1 MNSILVLINLDNKNT
16 YEFEKKNLTNLS
28 NYLQKIIIINVGK
41 ILGNNKLNINH
52 NFNEKFEVLN
62 PENYNELYKLL
73 KFYNIP
79 ILYCLSLDLQFFKIN
94 FFLAK
99 LKNKKFVISNLGYQ
113 PQNFNYVN
121 QTFINNFIFFFKFR
135 INYYLKR
142 LLLLFGIF
150 PKIDYFFESSQY
162 IIDNINQ
169 GLSKKLDALN
179 FGVNFSYYKNVIKIN
194 SRVWDNHFYKKF
206 EQTEE
211 YIVFIDGM
219 IFDHPDRIMR
229 EGPVNL
235 KNRNNY
241 YQQINKLLIHLSEKY
256 KKEVIICLHPK
267 NNLSENNKDFKKF
280 KCIKFQTDKYINRSY
295 IVLFHEGSSIIEAV
309 LLKKKI
315 INIDGKSLGPYINNR
330 AKLYRDL
337 LNLKKVDLD
346 NYLIDI
352 ENIKDKDFNNLSNFE
367 EYIKKNIVFDK
378 GVSGAYQIINHLKN
392 KDI

>member
-62 PENYNELYKLL
+62 PVNYNELYKLL

-194 SRVWDNHFYKKF
+194 SRVWDNHLYKKF

>member
-309 LLKKKI
+309 LLKKK
-315 INIDGKSLGPYINNR
+315 
-330 AKLYRDL
+330 
-337 LNLKKVDLD
+337 
-346 NYLIDI
+346 
-352 ENIKDKDFNNLSNFE
+352 
-367 EYIKKNIVFDK
+367 KN
-378 GVSGAYQIINHLKN
+378 
-392 KDI
+392 